1 MEKEH
6 NPLSPQEE
14 SLRFVVRFYRKGKND
29 TSAAWKRVCPL
40 LAPKENSSRLRRLY
54 RITGAA
60 AVVAGLAA
68 GAFAYYWNC
77 MRTDWITVTAG
88 VENRKLVLPDRSEV
102 TLSAGGVLRY
112 DRLAFGKD
120 GRKVSL
126 KGKAFFSV
134 SRCEDEPFSVTAPV
148 ATVQVLGTRFQ
159 VEAAPDSAVA
169 FVTSGRVRFRT
180 SRQWVDLVPGQRA
193 VGRSDGAIRTGKPEN
208 QNELAWMTGRLTY
221 RNTPLKQVVKELE
234 KVYRVRIEGVP
245 QSELYLTSDFN
256 RMEIADI
263 IHIINQ
269 TLDTNLRIKP

>member
-1 MEKEH
+1 MKKEH

-102 TLSAGGVLRY
+102 TLSAGGVLR
-112 DRLAFGKD
+112 
-120 GRKVSL
+120 
-126 KGKAFFSV
+126 
-134 SRCEDEPFSVTAPV
+134 
-148 ATVQVLGTRFQ
+148 
-159 VEAAPDSAVA
+159 
-169 FVTSGRVRFRT
+169 
-180 SRQWVDLVPGQRA
+180 
-193 VGRSDGAIRTGKPEN
+193 
-208 QNELAWMTGRLTY
+208 
-221 RNTPLKQVVKELE
+221 
-234 KVYRVRIEGVP
+234 
-245 QSELYLTSDFN
+245 
-256 RMEIADI
+256 
-263 IHIINQ
+263 
-269 TLDTNLRIKP
+269 